1 MKYIQKITLDLYE
14 LNTYKYVRAKQGD
27 ERSRFLQ
34 VTITSCG
41 DKITPDDG
49 SEIIFRALKPD
60 GTSIYNPATKNE
72 DGTVTVEL
80 TDQTLAVDG
89 KVVADLSI
97 VSDGIA
103 STLSFFIQVD
113 RAPLGKNIPS
123 DNEFLVL
130 VEATKKANEATA
142 GANEAAKK
150 ATDAATA
157 ADTARQAADE
167 AEKKRAAAETQ
178 REKDEKARADAEA
191 NRKTEEDARNTAEAA
206 RASAEEQR
214 EQDFNAAIEASQK
227 ATGAANDAATAAG
240 TAADAASK
248 AAGDANSAAGAANT
262 AADAANTAAQRVE
275 DAVTAAGDAAE
286 AAGTAAGAADAAAK
300 AADDAAQKADTA
312 ATDANTA
319 AGQATDAATKA
330 TEAAEAAQKAADEYA
345 DLDVKVQDAD
355 LAIALLADAI
365 RQQSWEKESGQLTL
379 TNTTGYP
386 FNSSAKSVAL
396 KIPRE
401 GSDYVVL
408 GEVVSAVGNVGEI
421 VVTDKLT
428 NGFKIGYTGSATS
441 AVIKFVVI
449 GGYLK

>member
-14 LNTYKYVRAKQGD
+14 LNTYKFVRAKQGD

-49 SEIIFRALKPD
+49 SEVIFRAVKPD

-72 DGTVTVEL
+72 DGTVTLEL

-97 VSDGIA
+97 MSDGVA
-103 STLSFFIQVD
+103 STLSFAIQVEK
-113 RAPLGKNIPS
+113 APLGKNIPS
-123 DNEFLVL
+123 ENEFIVL
-130 VEATKKANEATA
+130 VEATKKATEATA
-142 GANEAAKK
+142 GANAAAKK

-178 REKDEKARADAEA
+178 RAKDEKTRADAEA
-191 NRKTEEDARNTAEAA
+191 SRNTAESARSTAEAA
-206 RASAEEQR
+206 RDAAEKKR
-214 EQDFNAAIEASQK
+214 EQDFANAIKESQT
-227 ATGAANDAATAAG
+227 ATGAANNAATAAQSAA
-240 TAADAASK
+240 TAATNGAAAANT
-248 AAGDANSAAGAANT
+248 AAGSANT
-262 AADAANTAAQRVE
+262 AADAANKAAQRVE
-275 DAVTAAGDAAE
+275 DAVTAAGKATEAANA
-286 AAGTAAGAADAAAK
+286 AAGTANASAK
-300 AADDAAQKADTA
+300 TADTA
-312 ATDANTA
+312 AGSANTA
-319 AGQATDAATKA
+319 ASAANTAATKATDAATKA
-330 TEAAEAAQKAADEYA
+330 NDAAAAAQKAAQEYA

-401 GSDYVVL
+401 GSDYIVL
-408 GEVVSAVGNVGEI
+408 GEVVSSVGNVGEI